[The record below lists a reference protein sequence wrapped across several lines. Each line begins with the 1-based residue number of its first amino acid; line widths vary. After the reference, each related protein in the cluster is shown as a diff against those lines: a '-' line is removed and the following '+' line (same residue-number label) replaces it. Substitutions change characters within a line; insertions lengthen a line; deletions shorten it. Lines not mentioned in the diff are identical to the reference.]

1 MTNWLAGMKITAARL
16 NDNTLTDSTTS
27 GLTAATNWTVVSFSG
42 RKVSGITTV
51 HMLVTRTTTAVSE
64 IATNSGNISDT
75 DMCTLPAGWRPPESI
90 NAAWG
95 NGSVDGECT
104 ITAAGLVSL
113 RSISGNAG
121 IATSTNVR
129 CTAVWISENG

>member
-1 MTNWLAGMKITAARL
+1 MTAWASGMKITATRL

-27 GLTAATNWTVVSFSG
+27 GLTAATNFTVVSFSG

-51 HMLVTRTTTAVSE
+51 HMLVTRNTSTIAE
-64 IATNSGNISDT
+64 GATNTGNIVDT
-75 DMCTLPAGWRPPESI
+75 DMCTLPSGWRPPESI
-90 NAAWG
+90 NAVWG

-104 ITAAGLVSL
+104 ITSAGVVSL
-113 RSISGNAG
+113 RSISGNTG
-121 IATSTNVR
+121 VVSGTNVR